1 MTAAPTVPIRLLIA
15 DDQALVRGA
24 LGALLDLEPD
34 LEVQG
39 LAADGAE
46 ALRLAE
52 ELQPDVCLMDIQ
64 MPGVDG
70 VEATKRIRAASP
82 QTRVLVVTTFAR
94 PGYLRAAL
102 DAGASGFVVKDTPA
116 EELAAAVRRVHA
128 GLRVLDPKLA
138 EESLFEG
145 ANPLS
150 DRRVP
155 RHRPRLRAAAGRR
168 RTIRGGHR
176 GGGLPVGG
184 HGAQPPLRR
193 DRQDRRREPGA
204 GGADRV
210 RQGLALTPLAR
221 VGGRAY
227 CEGRRV
233 TEPDRRSA

>member
-1 MTAAPTVPIRLLIA
+1 MVTAAPTVPIRLLIA

-34 LEVQG
+34 LEVHG

-150 DRRVP
+150 DRERQVL
-155 RHRPRLRAAAGRR
+155 RLAADGRSAAAIAAEVFLSAGTVRNHLSAAIGK
-168 RTIRGGHR
+168 T
-176 GGGLPVGG
+176 
-184 HGAQPPLRR
+184 GAENRAQ
-193 DRQDRRREPGA
+193 A
-204 GGADRV
+204 V
-210 RQGLALTPLAR
+210 RIASDKGWL
-221 VGGRAY
+221 
-227 CEGRRV
+227 
-233 TEPDRRSA
+233 

>member
-1 MTAAPTVPIRLLIA
+1 MVTAAPMVPIRLLIA

-34 LEVQG
+34 LQVQG

-64 MPGVDG
+64 MPRVDG
-70 VEATKRIRAASP
+70 VEATTRIRAVSP

-150 DRRVP
+150 DRERQVL
-155 RHRPRLRAAAGRR
+155 RLAADGRSAAAIAAEVFLSAGTVRNHLSAAIGK
-168 RTIRGGHR
+168 T
-176 GGGLPVGG
+176 
-184 HGAQPPLRR
+184 GAENRAQ
-193 DRQDRRREPGA
+193 A
-204 GGADRV
+204 V
-210 RQGLALTPLAR
+210 RIASDKGWL
-221 VGGRAY
+221 
-227 CEGRRV
+227 
-233 TEPDRRSA
+233 

>member
-1 MTAAPTVPIRLLIA
+1 VVTAAPTVPIRLLIA

-70 VEATKRIRAASP
+70 VEATRRIRAASP
-82 QTRVLVVTTFAR
+82 RTRVLVVTTFAR

-150 DRRVP
+150 DRERQVL
-155 RHRPRLRAAAGRR
+155 RLAADGRSAAAIAAEVFLSAGTVRNHLSAAIGK
-168 RTIRGGHR
+168 T
-176 GGGLPVGG
+176 
-184 HGAQPPLRR
+184 GAENRAQ
-193 DRQDRRREPGA
+193 A
-204 GGADRV
+204 V
-210 RQGLALTPLAR
+210 RIASDKGWL
-221 VGGRAY
+221 
-227 CEGRRV
+227 
-233 TEPDRRSA
+233 